1 MAEWVDAG
9 KVGITPKGEF
19 DLSTAYEKNDLVSYQ
34 SYAFLCQQNCTGIA
48 PVIGT
53 VTEYWQPFGS
63 SVEGDN
69 TTTEIVD
76 GKITVKDYVSKTEVD
91 GISGDVTD
99 LSDTVDAVIEQI
111 GTEEELANLPNPA
124 ESLAANITQ
133 INSNLTDSGTYSNN
147 EVVVGKYMGKTLY
160 RRVIVGTTSSSQ
172 DTRTNLNTTVTEFVT
187 VNGFLTASD
196 GMQYPIGWYY
206 SSDDYVLALCST
218 KDYSST
224 PNSVRIRVPSAYR
237 NGRPYKL
244 VVEYIKD

>member
-111 GTEEELANLPNPA
+111 GSEEELANLPDPA
-124 ESLAANITQ
+124 GSLSKNITQ
-133 INSNLTDSGTYSNN
+133 INSNLTDTITKNS
-147 EVVVGKYMGKTLY
+147 
-160 RRVIVGTTSSSQ
+160 
-172 DTRTNLNTTVTEFVT
+172 LNTTIRSSGGVFGNFITGYGCSAFVPFIGADKKT
-187 VNGFLTASD
+187 IVLTYANIYGIAGDKTGELQIVSQKTDGFVLGASN
-196 GMQYPIGWYY
+196 
-206 SSDDYVLALCST
+206 
-218 KDYSST
+218 DYSGRLLD
-224 PNSVRIRVPSAYR
+224 VGFSAT
-237 NGRPYKL
+237 
-244 VVEYIKD
+244 